1 VKVEYTC
8 PKCGTT
14 GHSEVYRIGRGK
26 DDGLYT
32 CIACWRVW
40 AEEYRRRIKKMEGRI
55 KKEDFKD
62 EVPGTCEEQ
71 GY

>member
-1 VKVEYTC
+1 MKVEYTC

-14 GHSEVYRIGRGK
+14 GNNEVYRMGRGK
-26 DDGLYT
+26 EDGLYT

-55 KKEDFKD
+55 K
-62 EVPGTCEEQ
+62 EVFNL
-71 GY
+71 